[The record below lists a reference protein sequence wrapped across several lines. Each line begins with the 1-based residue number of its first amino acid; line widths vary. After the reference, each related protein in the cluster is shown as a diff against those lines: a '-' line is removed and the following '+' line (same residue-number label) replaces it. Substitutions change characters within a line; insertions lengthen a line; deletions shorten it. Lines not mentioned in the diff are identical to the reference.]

1 MRSIEIEPVAVPFYL
16 YRADADKDTRSKS
29 LLQACKLI
37 TNVEWKMDPK
47 NAARLIDTDWMR
59 RLTFGLLRLDEVRAD
74 VGDIPDLRRIMTTVR
89 NDSHYN
95 RMKARSGWL
104 ATRCERRPRTRSR
117 NSRLVS
123 SINRCGSVLH

>member
-1 MRSIEIEPVAVPFYL
+1 VRSIEIEPVAFPFYL
-16 YRADADKDTRSKS
+16 YRADADTDTRSKS

-89 NDSHYN
+89 V
-95 RMKARSGWL
+95 ARHFRHGLASGDRHDPEF
-104 ATRCERRPRTRSR
+104 AASKFGKPRRCQLT
-117 NSRLVS
+117 
-123 SINRCGSVLH
+123 